1 VQGAA
6 ASVTIAAMRSKEPP
20 GGPREPAGKPRG
32 DVDEPAVAV
41 SQIAT
46 ATFAGGTVG
55 GAVAAPAEGSVD
67 GTVIGGQVVATS
79 DDGAARL
86 IEVDG
91 YAVGELLGRGGMG
104 EVLLAFDE
112 QIGREVAIKRMR
124 RLALGGDAET
134 RFLREAKIQA
144 RLQHP
149 AIVPVHELGRD
160 ADGQPYFTM
169 KRLAGVTLHKLLGEP
184 LQRLLRAFADVC
196 LAIEFAH
203 EHGVIHRDIKPTNIM
218 LGDFGEVY
226 VLDWG
231 VARVLDEDGSGH
243 PSVRDIVT
251 VEGETQVGAVM
262 GTPGYMAPEQALGY
276 GMTPALDVYALGCV
290 LFEILTCEPL
300 HPRGTGGA
308 ASAIAHPTQSPS
320 ARRPDLAIAPELDAA
335 CVAALAEDPVAR
347 PTARELARRIQDYL
361 DGDRDHERRRELAA
375 AQVARARAALASGD
389 PARRAD
395 AVHAAGRALA
405 LDPESAEAADLVTSL
420 ILEPPRELPPA
431 LVASLDDAER
441 AAHRVRSRT
450 AVYAFTAVLAFAAVL
465 PFLEVTSWPQLLGF
479 LGAIAS
485 MIVVSAASYRR
496 GVSVPSVALIATFV
510 TAVMASRIGG
520 PFVLTPVVISGIALG
535 LIATG
540 PLIRRPWIVIAWVVA
555 ALVAPIVLEAT
566 GVLTPTWW
574 FDADTIRV
582 RSAVVQGSHTAL
594 TVTLVAANVLFIAMS
609 VLFFR
614 ATSRDRRAAERRL
627 HIQAWHLRQLLPDRT
642 RA

>member
-1 VQGAA
+1 
-6 ASVTIAAMRSKEPP
+6 
-20 GGPREPAGKPRG
+20 
-32 DVDEPAVAV
+32 
-41 SQIAT
+41 
-46 ATFAGGTVG
+46 
-55 GAVAAPAEGSVD
+55 
-67 GTVIGGQVVATS
+67 
-79 DDGAARL
+79 
-86 IEVDG
+86 
-91 YAVGELLGRGGMG
+91 
-104 EVLLAFDE
+104 
-112 QIGREVAIKRMR
+112 MR
-124 RLALGGDAET
+124 RLDPGAEAET

-160 ADGQPYFTM
+160 ADGRPYFTM
-169 KRLAGVTLHKLLGEP
+169 KRLAGVTLYQLLGEP

-196 LAIEFAH
+196 LAVEFAH

-243 PSVRDIVT
+243 PSVRDIAT

-290 LFEILTCEPL
+290 LFEILTGQPL
-300 HPRGTGGA
+300 HPRGTAGA
-308 ASAIAHPTQSPS
+308 ASAIARPTEAPS
-320 ARRPDLAIAPELDAA
+320 ARRPDLAIAPELDTA

-347 PTARELARRIQDYL
+347 PTARELAKRIQDYL

-375 AQVARARAALASGD
+375 AQVARAREALASGD

-405 LDPESAEAADLVTSL
+405 LDPESAEAADLVTAL
-420 ILEPPRELPPA
+420 IVEPPRVLPPE

-441 AAHRVRSRT
+441 VAHRVRSRT
-450 AVYAFTAVLAFAAVL
+450 AVHTFIAVLGFAVVI
-465 PFLEVTSWPQLLGF
+465 PFFEVRSWPQLIGF
-479 LGAIAS
+479 FVAIAGMAVIS
-485 MIVVSAASYRR
+485 ELSYRR
-496 GVSVPSVALIATFV
+496 GASVASVALIATFI
-510 TAVMASRIGG
+510 TAVMASRIAG
-520 PFVLTPVVISGIALG
+520 PFVLTPVVITGIALG

-540 PLIRRPWIVIAWVVA
+540 PLIGRPWIVIAWVIA
-555 ALVAPIVLEAT
+555 ALVVPIALEAT
-566 GVLTPTWW
+566 GVFTPTWW
-574 FDADTIRV
+574 FDGDSIRV
-582 RSAVVQGSHTAL
+582 RSAVLYGSN
-594 TVTLVAANVLFIAMS
+594 TVLEVMLIAANVLFIAGA
-609 VLFFR
+609 VLFAR
-614 ATSRDRRAAERRL
+614 VTSRDRRAAERRL